1 MPPRPVRA
9 FIFPFIFSY
18 GSSTSR
24 ITFDEQKAA
33 SVALIG
39 LVRVSTDKQNTQR
52 QHDALDPICLKVF
65 EEKISGRLAAE
76 DRPALLEALS
86 HIRDG
91 DLLTVQEVDR
101 LGRNLLE
108 GLIVLNDLFQRG
120 IGVKVLEGIAAGEHT
135 ERSLILDLAL
145 ALSEDRRRDIVRKT
159 KNGLEAARRRGR
171 VGGRRPVVD
180 DDKRAAIL
188 ARRRRGE
195 SIRAIAAGVKV
206 SVGVVH
212 KTLTEAEREVQ
223 RADP

>member
-1 MPPRPVRA
+1 MLRDRAHRPGPGQHRQAEHPAAARRPRSDLPEGHR
-9 FIFPFIFSY
+9 
-18 GSSTSR
+18 G
-24 ITFDEQKAA
+24 KA
-33 SVALIG
+33 
-39 LVRVSTDKQNTQR
+39 
-52 QHDALDPICLKVF
+52 
-65 EEKISGRLAAE
+65 SGKLATA
-76 DRPALLEALS
+76 DRPDLLTALS
-86 HIRDG
+86 YIREG

-135 ERSLILDLAL
+135 ERSFILAL
-145 ALSEDRRRDIVRKT
+145 ALALAEDRRRDIVRKT
-159 KNGLEAARRRGR
+159 KNGLQAAREQGK

-212 KTLTEAEREVQ
+212 KTLAASAEGNS
-223 RADP
+223 ADRPSAP